1 MASCA
6 STTTCRVRTM
16 TSSAANSAAVTGG
29 AGATGTAAA
38 PVPAARRV
46 IRPGS
51 VIAALAVLL
60 VLAVLVSLSVGRFA
74 VPVTDTAR
82 ILLGS
87 FLPVDQTWTD
97 QQGTVVLD
105 VRLPRVLLGALVGAG
120 LALSGAAMQA
130 VFRNPLASA
139 QVLGVSSGASLG
151 GVLMILAGLGGAY
164 LVGGAFVG
172 GLVALVLVLL
182 IARVTPGSPLLMVI
196 LAGTVIGAM
205 FNAFVS
211 MLTYVADPNG
221 ELPSIVF
228 WLMGSL
234 ATASYAKLVLAAF
247 PIVIAG
253 AVILALRWRVNLLSM
268 GDEDA
273 RALGADPA
281 RTRMV
286 LLVAVALITA
296 GAVAVTGVIGW
307 VGLVVPHLVRMLIG
321 VDNRFV
327 LPASA
332 LLGASYLV
340 LIDTLSRTITTA
352 EIPIGILTAI
362 IGAPF
367 FVGLLIK
374 NGKRMWG
381 GND

>member
-1 MASCA
+1 
-6 STTTCRVRTM
+6 M
-16 TSSAANSAAVTGG
+16 TSSVASEPGTHAGG
-29 AGATGTAAA
+29 AAAASPAAPRSGRIPAGPLVIVILTLALVGTALFALSA
-38 PVPAARRV
+38 GRFHVPAGEV
-46 IRPGS
+46 
-51 VIAALAVLL
+51 
-60 VLAVLVSLSVGRFA
+60 
-74 VPVTDTAR
+74 AR
-82 ILLGS
+82 ILGSLG
-87 FLPVDQTWTD
+87 LPLEATWTE
-97 QQGTVVLD
+97 QQATVVLD
-105 VRLPRVLLGALVGAG
+105 VRLPRLLLAMLVGAG

-139 QVLGVSSGASLG
+139 QVLGVSAGASFG
-151 GVLMILAGLGGAY
+151 GVLMILAGLGGAF
-164 LVGGAFVG
+164 LVGGAFLG
-172 GLVALVLVLL
+172 GLTALALVLV

-228 WLMGSL
+228 WLMGSI
-234 ATASYAKLVLAAF
+234 ATASYPKLLLAAV
-247 PIVIAG
+247 PIVSAG
-253 AVILALRWRVNLLSM
+253 AVILALRWRVNILSM
-268 GDEDA
+268 GDDDA
-273 RALGADPA
+273 LALGTNPT
-281 RTRMV
+281 RTRTV
-286 LLVAVALITA
+286 LLIAVAMITA

-307 VGLVVPHLVRMLIG
+307 VGLVVPHLVRMLVG
-321 VDNRFV
+321 VDNRIV
-327 LPASA
+327 LPASC
-332 LLGASYLV
+332 LLGASYLA
-340 LIDTLSRTITTA
+340 LIDTLSRTLTTA